1 MINVNIDTFLKIGN
15 THKICEDYIISGVDP
30 IPHIILADG
39 CSSSKNTEMGAR
51 LLCYLARQFLTLKD
65 IKNSTHDQIGSWII
79 NNAEMTARQLG
90 LNASAL
96 DSTLIISYYDK
107 DLDAII
113 THFYGDGFLIT
124 IDKLNQMTVYE
135 VKFTKNAPYYLSYK
149 LDQARENAYHELK
162 TEMQYTCTAFSRDD
176 VPYTRL
182 AYDYSLTIIK
192 AADLHEVIMICS
204 DGVDSFYDKN
214 DQDFMDYLAEF
225 ARQVTHFK
233 NTAGSFLKR
242 RASKAI
248 QYNEKRD
255 IFHADDLSI
264 GAYLIQ
270 EEEECSTTSTEEK

>member
-1 MINVNIDTFLKIGN
+1 MINLSLDTFLKIGH

-39 CSSSKNTEMGAR
+39 CSSSNNTEMGAR

-65 IKNSTHDQIGSWII
+65 IKHSTYELMGNWII
-79 NNAEMTARQLG
+79 SNAEMAARQLG

-107 DLDAII
+107 DNDIII
-113 THFYGDGFLIT
+113 THFYGDGVLIT
-124 IDKLNQMTVYE
+124 IDKLNKMTVHE

-162 TEMQYTCTAFSRDD
+162 TEMQYTCTTFSRDD
-176 VPYTRL
+176 EPCDRL
-182 AYDYSLTIIK
+182 AYDYPLTIIK

-204 DGVDSFYDKN
+204 DGIDSFYDKGS
-214 DQDFMDYLAEF
+214 QDFMHYLTAF

-233 NTAGSFLKR
+233 SIAGSFLKR

-248 QYNEKRD
+248 QENEKRD
-255 IFHADDLSI
+255 IFHADDISLGSF
-264 GAYLIQ
+264 LIQ
-270 EEEECSTTSTEEK
+270 EVDECSTTSTDEK